1 MKKVLKMFHRLKKV
15 ENKNQIELL
24 YIFITK
30 IVKTLIKHHLSKAKE
45 ASMSIIMTI
54 LSI

>member
-45 ASMSIIMTI
+45 ASNVYIIDLT
-54 LSI
+54 

>member
-30 IVKTLIKHHLSKAKE
+30 IVKTLINITFPKPKE
-45 ASMSIIMTI
+45 ASNVNLLI
-54 LSI
+54 